1 MSKNA
6 GFSVRHT
13 NTHSFSKPCNILIH
27 VASTQSMALEPS
39 RGLYLYLRTLNIAM
53 EDSILTDDEASI
65 LHILAVALGI
75 QPSDTALCLSVVR
88 GDEKN
93 PFDDTE
99 FDYAGHHPGD
109 VATYQSALVAAL
121 DDEIISE
128 DEWAMLP
135 ALRTIV
141 GIQEDQH
148 AMIEE
153 AIHAMA
159 DIDSN
164 GVRRLERLKRYLTVC
179 PF

>member
-1 MSKNA
+1 M
-6 GFSVRHT
+6 
-13 NTHSFSKPCNILIH
+13 
-27 VASTQSMALEPS
+27 
-39 RGLYLYLRTLNIAM
+39 
-53 EDSILTDDEASI
+53 LT
-65 LHILAVALGI
+65 
-75 QPSDTALCLSVVR
+75 
-88 GDEKN
+88 
-93 PFDDTE
+93 
-99 FDYAGHHPGD
+99 
-109 VATYQSALVAAL
+109 
-121 DDEIISE
+121 
-128 DEWAMLP
+128 